1 LVFVIEEIFCFV
13 SGAVKAMHGDNVR
26 EAEASEE
33 NKEAS
38 FGSKVKGG

>member
-1 LVFVIEEIFCFV
+1 LKKSILVVKV
-13 SGAVKAMHGDNVR
+13 LAVKAMHGDNVR

-33 NKEAS
+33 DKEAA

>member
-1 LVFVIEEIFCFV
+1 LKKYFVLLAV
-13 SGAVKAMHGDNVR
+13 AVKAMHGDNVR

-33 NKEAS
+33 DKEAA

>member
-1 LVFVIEEIFCFV
+1 LKSILVVKAV
-13 SGAVKAMHGDNVR
+13 AVKAMHGDNVR

-33 NKEAS
+33 NKEAT